1 MNFGQAIKSGFK
13 NYAVFEGRATRA
25 EYWWWWLFTFIVMTA
40 LWVLFL
46 IVGGIN
52 FVNMLIVSTEY
63 SAMFDPTLLVVS
75 GFAAAVLWLAHWG
88 LFIPSLSILVRRL
101 RDSGRKAWYLLLV
114 LVPLFGSIAI
124 IVMLLQPSK
133 DAQQA

>member
-25 EYWWWWLFTFIVMTA
+25 EYWWWWLFTFLVMTV
-40 LWVLFL
+40 LWIFFL
-46 IVGGIN
+46 IVGGID
-52 FVNMLIVSTEY
+52 FVNMIILSTQFGY
-63 SAMFDPTLLVVS
+63 TVDPTLLVVS
-75 GFAAAVLWLAHWG
+75 GFAGAILWLAHWG

-101 RDSGRKAWYLLLV
+101 RDTGRKAWYLLLV

-124 IVMLLQPSK
+124 IVMLLQPTK
-133 DAQQA
+133 EPQQA

>member
-25 EYWWWWLFTFIVMTA
+25 EYWWWWLFTILVMTV
-40 LWVLFL
+40 LWIFFL

-52 FVNMLIVSTEY
+52 FVNMIILSTQFGY
-63 SAMFDPTLLVVS
+63 TVDPTLLVVS
-75 GFAAAVLWLAHWG
+75 GFAGAILWLAHWG

-101 RDSGRKAWYLLLV
+101 RDTGRKAWYLLLV

-124 IVMLLQPSK
+124 IVMLLQPTK
-133 DAQQA
+133 EPQQA

>member
-13 NYAVFEGRATRA
+13 NYAVFEGRAARA

-40 LWVLFL
+40 LWIFFL

-52 FVNMLIVSTEY
+52 FVNMLIVSTEN
-63 SAMFDPTLLVVS
+63 SAMFDPTLVLVS
-75 GFAAAVLWLAHWG
+75 GFAGAVLWLAHWG

-101 RDSGRKAWYLLLV
+101 RDTGRKAWYLLLV
-114 LVPLFGSIAI
+114 LVPLFGSLAI

-133 DAQQA
+133 NTQQA